1 MKVEY
6 SATAVKELRKLDKP
20 IQRQIKEYMED
31 VAALKDPRSRGHAL
45 VGNLAGLWRYR
56 VGDFRVVYEI
66 QDTKILITILHI
78 ADRKEV
84 YR

>member
-1 MKVEY
+1 VKVEY

-56 VGDFRVVYEI
+56 VGDFRVVCEI

>member
-56 VGDFRVVYEI
+56 GGDFHVVCEI